1 MRKHQLIASPNAPTP
16 HPFDLR
22 EGMKRWSVLGNEER
36 LEILEP
42 IYDKLQFM
50 AKVLRSGFVQTFV
63 PLVVFLLSVWA
74 VSIWSHP
81 FALNILLLIGV
92 AGFPVWLLSVFF
104 GNVSISLDDFFDMRR
119 FFGFSKNKI
128 KSSSSQEVLEEL
140 WKQVIQDLVKEKSP
154 TLVEVDDDS
163 HLSATHFSH
172 SVFED
177 NQQFMVEDIGND
189 VFHALLTEYEEA
201 FFPEREKIFGDRSK
215 EHLEDEKDWGLSQ
228 EPSLQVF
235 GEKKNHI

>member
-119 FFGFSKNKI
+119 FLVFPRTKSNLPPLKKCSKSCGS
-128 KSSSSQEVLEEL
+128 KSS
-140 WKQVIQDLVKEKSP
+140 
-154 TLVEVDDDS
+154 
-163 HLSATHFSH
+163 
-172 SVFED
+172 
-177 NQQFMVEDIGND
+177 
-189 VFHALLTEYEEA
+189 
-201 FFPEREKIFGDRSK
+201 KI
-215 EHLEDEKDWGLSQ
+215 L
-228 EPSLQVF
+228 
-235 GEKKNHI
+235 